1 MIKSATAFAAFA
13 VISLAVLGASSA
25 EAAIV
30 LSTGGTGTGNNVQ
43 FQNVVGNNTATLSSD
58 TNQGDNVT
66 FTTVGN
72 LLFSP
77 SNGAARI
84 TAADGSLENLEW
96 HLTNLTTAFDL
107 GVFNINTPKKNG
119 ATNVTI
125 YAYNQFGAE
134 FSAGFSLAGN
144 GQHFFTVDAN
154 GTDLISSIKFVATG
168 GGGVVEDVRQVRL
181 EGVESITAVPEPSTW
196 AMMILGFGGVG
207 FMAYRRKRQGAFR
220 LA

>member
-1 MIKSATAFAAFA
+1 MKFRKRTSLLCALAIAFA
-13 VISLAVLGASSA
+13 GASSA
-25 EAAIV
+25 EASIL
-30 LSTGGTGTGNNVQ
+30 LSTGGTGTGNNVT
-43 FQNVVGNNTATLSSD
+43 FQSPVGNNTAILRSD

-84 TAADGSLENLEW
+84 TATDGSLENLEW
-96 HLTNLTTAFDL
+96 HLTDLKTAFDL
-107 GVFNINTPKKNG
+107 GVFNINTPNRGG
-119 ATNVTI
+119 ATNVTV
-125 YAYNQFGAE
+125 YAYNQIGTE
-134 FSAGFSLAGN
+134 FSGAFSLSGN

-154 GTDLISSIKFVATG
+154 NNDLISSIRFVATG
-168 GGGVVEDVRQVRL
+168 GAVEDVRQVRI

-196 AMMILGFGGVG
+196 AMMMLGFAGVG
-207 FMAYRRKRQGAFR
+207 FMAYRRRNQGSTFR